1 MLIIISEMWFPEMA
15 VSVIFNF
22 HSYLEKDSHFDLR
35 IFFKWVAQPPTSF
48 PFPEGGA
55 ASWFKKLRMMPRAFV
70 GKMMRKP
77 SHNERRSFFFK
88 MKIPSEPRKKPLGW
102 VVYSLGLYYLPN
114 YV

>member
-22 HSYLEKDSHFDLR
+22 HSYLEKIPILTS

-48 PFPEGGA
+48 QFPAGGA

-77 SHNERRSFFFK
+77 SHNERRSFCNENPK
-88 MKIPSEPRKKPLGW
+88 
-102 VVYSLGLYYLPN
+102 
-114 YV
+114 